1 MVNPHKL
8 LASKLLFLL
17 SYQPINMKTF
27 FSVIF
32 FFCFTGASAQTSFFI
47 KGKVIDDSTRLPM
60 EGASVLCQNTTKGTI
75 TGKEGEFRMELPAGG
90 HNLIITYTGYESQS
104 IRIGSSQDNSN
115 ELVVSLKKK
124 EKKLEEVVIQASTEV
139 KDGWNKYGKQF
150 RDYFIGTTPF
160 AKQCIVENPD
170 SLKFYYSK
178 KRNRLKVK
186 AESPVVVMN
195 YALGYKIQYYLDSF
209 VYDYNTKF
217 SAYVGTAFY
226 TELDSTSEQKAT
238 WKQNREKAY
247 YGSRLHFMRCYYDS
261 TLKDNGFVIEHL
273 YTDSISGKLKINS
286 LENPYDSAVYVLTDS
301 INKEV
306 NLFGKYR
313 VVYTLEP
320 MEKEYLTANK
330 YPLTAKEQLSTLELL
345 NGFVIT
351 ENGFFYEQTEVI
363 NSGYWAWKNLADQL
377 PYDYWPDN

>member
-1 MVNPHKL
+1 
-8 LASKLLFLL
+8 
-17 SYQPINMKTF
+17 
-27 FSVIF
+27 
-32 FFCFTGASAQTSFFI
+32 
-47 KGKVIDDSTRLPM
+47 M
-60 EGASVLCQNTTKGTI
+60 EGASVLCQNTTRGTI

-115 ELVVSLKKK
+115 ELVVTLKKK

-139 KDGWNKYGKQF
+139 KDGWTKYGKQF

-160 AKQCIVENPD
+160 AKQCSVENPD

-226 TELDSTSEQKAT
+226 TELDSTSEQKTT

-261 TLKDNGFVIEHL
+261 TLKDNGYVIEHL
-273 YTDSISGKLKINS
+273 FTDSITGKLKINS
-286 LENPYDSAVYVLTDS
+286 LENPYDSSVYVLTDS

-320 MEKEYLTANK
+320 MEKEYLAANK